1 MKVTSVETLIV
12 DTAPL
17 SRALSRICGWNV
29 HNGYP
34 TGVPV
39 GWAMVNSRP
48 YQATTAAASALVGMT
63 AVRRFQRPIAPQ
75 TMPDAAL
82 LAELQDAYPHGLVR
96 LVNGEL
102 TSARI
107 DRLVTS

>member
-1 MKVTSVETLIV
+1 MKLTSVETLIV
-12 DTAPL
+12 NTAPL
-17 SRALSRICGWNV
+17 SRALSRFCGRTV

-39 GWAMVNSRP
+39 GWAMVHSGP
-48 YQATTAAASALVGMT
+48 YSATTAAASTSVGMT
-63 AVRRFQRPIAPQ
+63 AVRRFQRPVALQ

-82 LAELQDAYPHGLVR
+82 PAELQDANPLGLGR
-96 LVNGEL
+96 LVNGQL